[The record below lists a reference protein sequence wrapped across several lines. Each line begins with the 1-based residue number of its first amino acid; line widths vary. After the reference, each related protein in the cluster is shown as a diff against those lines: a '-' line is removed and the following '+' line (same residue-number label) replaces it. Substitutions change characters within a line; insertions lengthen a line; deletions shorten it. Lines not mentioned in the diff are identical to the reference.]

1 MTPQHDVD
9 DTAIKRELSRQ
20 AAELDKLMR
29 EEQGL
34 EKVLASGFKG
44 GLGTVMAVAYIL
56 ALLLTVAIFYCGYQ
70 FFTAEPEQQLYWGVM
85 LLLAFQAQVGTKL
98 WIWLETNRSTTLRE
112 LKRLE
117 LTMQQ
122 LREKMG

>member
-1 MTPQHDVD
+1 MTLHKQGDNE
-9 DTAIKRELSRQ
+9 IKQELARQ

-34 EKVLASGFKG
+34 DKVLASGFKG
-44 GLGTVMAVAYIL
+44 GLGAVMAIAYVLAIL
-56 ALLLTVAIFYCGYQ
+56 LAVAIFYCGYQ
-70 FFTAEPEQQLYWGVM
+70 FFTVAPAQQQFWGIL

-98 WIWLETNRSTTLRE
+98 WIWLETQRSSTLRE

-117 LTMQQ
+117 LAVQQ
-122 LREKMG
+122 LSQR

>member
-1 MTPQHDVD
+1 MALQQQD
-9 DTAIKRELSRQ
+9 DNEIKRELARQ

-34 EKVLASGFKG
+34 DKVLASGFKG
-44 GLGTVMAVAYIL
+44 GLGTVMVIAYVLAVLL
-56 ALLLTVAIFYCGYQ
+56 ALAIFYCGYQ
-70 FFTAEPEQQLYWGVM
+70 FLSVAPAQQPFWGIL

-98 WIWLETNRSTTLRE
+98 WIWLETQRSSTLRE

-117 LTMQQ
+117 LAIQQ
-122 LREKMG
+122 LSQR

>member
-1 MTPQHDVD
+1 MTQHDIN
-9 DTAIKRELSRQ
+9 DTEIKRELARQ

-44 GLGTVMAVAYIL
+44 GLGAVMAVAYGMAVL
-56 ALLLTVAIFYCGYQ
+56 FAVAIFYCGYQ
-70 FFTAEPEQQLYWGVM
+70 FFTVAPAQQNFWGIL

-98 WIWLETNRSTTLRE
+98 WIWLETNRSSTLRE

-117 LTMQQ
+117 LAVQQ
-122 LREKMG
+122 LQQR

>member
-1 MTPQHDVD
+1 MTTDHD
-9 DTAIKRELSRQ
+9 IKQQLARQ

-44 GLGTVMAVAYIL
+44 GLGGIMIIAYIL
-56 ALLLTVAIFYCGYQ
+56 ATVLAVAIFYCGYH
-70 FFTAEPEQQLYWGVM
+70 FFTVAPEQQLFWGIS
-85 LLLAFQAQVGTKL
+85 LLLVFQAQVATKL
-98 WIWLETNRSTTLRE
+98 WIWMETNRSSTLRE

-117 LTMQQ
+117 LAVAKITA
-122 LREKMG
+122 G

>member
-1 MTPQHDVD
+1 MTLDSD
-9 DTAIKRELSRQ
+9 IKQQLAKQ

-34 EKVLASGFKG
+34 DKVLASGFKG
-44 GLGTVMAVAYIL
+44 GLGAIMTIAYIL
-56 ALLLTVAIFYCGYQ
+56 AVLLALAIFYCGYQ
-70 FFTAEPEQQLYWGVM
+70 FFTAEPEQQLYWGVL

-98 WIWLETNRSTTLRE
+98 WIWLETNRSATLRE

-117 LTMQQ
+117 LALAELSGQP
-122 LREKMG
+122 GH

>member
-1 MTPQHDVD
+1 MTQHAD
-9 DTAIKRELSRQ
+9 IKSELARQ

-34 EKVLASGFKG
+34 DKVLASGFKG
-44 GLGTVMAVAYIL
+44 GLGAIMAVAYVL
-56 ALLLTVAIFYCGYQ
+56 ALVLTVAIFYTGYQ
-70 FFTAEPEQQLYWGVM
+70 FFTVVPEQQSFWGFL

-98 WIWLETNRSTTLRE
+98 WIWSEANRSSTLRE

-117 LTMQQ
+117 LAVQQ
-122 LREKMG
+122 LKQHPPSQL

>member
-1 MTPQHDVD
+1 MTLDSD
-9 DTAIKRELSRQ
+9 IKQQLAKQ

-34 EKVLASGFKG
+34 DKVLASGFKG
-44 GLGTVMAVAYIL
+44 GLGAIMTIAYIL
-56 ALLLTVAIFYCGYQ
+56 AVLLALAIFYCGYQ
-70 FFTAEPEQQLYWGVM
+70 FFTAEPEQQLYWGVL

-98 WIWLETNRSTTLRE
+98 WIWLETHRSATLRE

-117 LTMQQ
+117 LAVAELSGQQ
-122 LREKMG
+122 RH

>member
-1 MTPQHDVD
+1 MTLDSD
-9 DTAIKRELSRQ
+9 IKQQLAKQ

-34 EKVLASGFKG
+34 DKVLASGFKG
-44 GLGTVMAVAYIL
+44 GLGAIMTIAYIL
-56 ALLLTVAIFYCGYQ
+56 AVLLALAIFYCGYQ
-70 FFTAEPEQQLYWGVM
+70 FFTAEPEQQLYWGVL

-98 WIWLETNRSTTLRE
+98 WIWLETNRSATLRE

-117 LTMQQ
+117 LALAELSEQQ
-122 LREKMG
+122 RH

>member
-1 MTPQHDVD
+1 MTIDKD
-9 DTAIKRELSRQ
+9 IKQQLAQQ

-44 GLGTVMAVAYIL
+44 GLAGIMAIAYLLAIL
-56 ALLLTVAIFYCGYQ
+56 LAAAIFYCGYQ
-70 FFTAEPEQQLYWGVM
+70 FLTAAPEQQLFWGV
-85 LLLAFQAQVGTKL
+85 LLLMSFQGQVGIKL
-98 WIWLETNRSTTLRE
+98 WIWLESNRSSTLRE

-117 LTMQQ
+117 LAVAKLT
-122 LREKMG
+122 G

>member
-1 MTPQHDVD
+1 MTMDHD
-9 DTAIKRELSRQ
+9 IKQQLARQ

-44 GLGTVMAVAYIL
+44 GLGSIMIIAYIL
-56 ALLLTVAIFYCGYQ
+56 ATLLAVAIFYCGYH
-70 FFTAEPEQQLYWGVM
+70 FFTAEPEKQLFWGVL
-85 LLLAFQAQVGTKL
+85 LLLAFQAQVGTKM
-98 WIWLETNRSTTLRE
+98 WIWLETNRSSTLRE

-117 LTMQQ
+117 LAVAKLTT
-122 LREKMG
+122 

>member
-1 MTPQHDVD
+1 MTEEQD
-9 DTAIKRELSRQ
+9 IKRELSRQ

-34 EKVLASGFKG
+34 DKVLASGFKG
-44 GLGTVMAVAYIL
+44 GLGKIMAMAYVL
-56 ALLLTVAIFYCGYQ
+56 ALLLAAAIFYCGYQ
-70 FFTAEPEQQLYWGVM
+70 FFTVAPQQQLFWGIL

-98 WIWLETNRSTTLRE
+98 WIWLETNRSSQLRE

-117 LTMQQ
+117 LALQQ
-122 LREKMG
+122 IKHSG

>member
-1 MTPQHDVD
+1 MNLNND
-9 DTAIKRELSRQ
+9 IKQQLAEQ

-34 EKVLASGFKG
+34 EQVLASGFKG
-44 GLGTVMAVAYIL
+44 GLGAIMTIAYIL
-56 ALLLTVAIFYCGYQ
+56 AMILAVAIFYCGYL
-70 FFTAEPEQQLYWGVM
+70 FFTVEAEQQLFWGIL

-98 WIWLETNRSTTLRE
+98 WIWLESHRSSTLRE

-117 LTMQQ
+117 LAVAKLTS
-122 LREKMG
+122 L